1 MEEKGRRKI
10 KKRKSKEGEEEE
22 SEGKEGGVRGGK
34 MNENGRGGRGRV
46 GRRRRWKRNKLGFPQ
61 IYISLYFS
69 NPNILQFQIDKVKDK
84 VNSGLCVECPFALII
99 IDDND
104 FNIIALKLLLSKL
117 DIIAFAA
124 LSVDEGMKKIKDLA
138 NKNGCT
144 FFKIIFLDIEMPI
157 KDGFVGYAEISEF
170 YKNSNF
176 DFLNIVAVTAH
187 NPSSDI
193 VKNVETKCGIE
204 VYSKPLSQ
212 EDLLLIIKK
221 TLKKYKKFV
230 NE

>member
-1 MEEKGRRKI
+1 MKTKKVKGSKNTSYN
-10 KKRKSKEGEEEE
+10 KSQSSKSSGVSLTKNVTLFFLDEG
-22 SEGKEGGVRGGK
+22 
-34 MNENGRGGRGRV
+34 
-46 GRRRRWKRNKLGFPQ
+46 
-61 IYISLYFS
+61 ISKSNYTINFS
-69 NPNILQFQIDKVKDK
+69 NPSLLQYQMDKVKNK
-84 VNSGLCVECPFALII
+84 VNSRPCSDCPFALI

-104 FNIIALKLLLSKL
+104 FNIMALNLLLSKL
-117 DIIAFAA
+117 DVNASFA

-138 NKNGCT
+138 ERNCCH

-212 EDLLLIIKK
+212 EGLLLIIKK
-221 TLKKYKKFV
+221 TLKKYKKFL
-230 NE
+230 NGK